1 MAEKNHAAD
10 TDVSNWT
17 LATAT
22 KPGERHVY
30 SGKTENAARHV
41 LPRAA

>member
-1 MAEKNHAAD
+1 MAEKNHAGN

-30 SGKTENAARHV
+30 SGNTNNAARHV

>member
-1 MAEKNHAAD
+1 MAEKKTVGD
-10 TDVSNWT
+10 TEVSNWT

-30 SGKTENAARHV
+30 SGNTDNAARHV